1 MVLSPPPHPP
11 PQAVPS
17 LGWPRAGVQAGR
29 LAHSLLPFLA
39 TAPPRGEPWPYSQG
53 SRKVRPTEAALPL
66 AGCLF
71 GVIAVRVST
80 LRSGS
85 RLVFGLFG
93 LVRNFLFVFCLNVCF
108 SPLVPLGQLVSL

>member
-1 MVLSPPPHPP
+1 MGGSEPTPPTAGRALSWLAQGRGYRLGGWHILFFLLWPPP
-11 PQAVPS
+11 
-17 LGWPRAGVQAGR
+17 
-29 LAHSLLPFLA
+29 
-39 TAPPRGEPWPYSQG
+39 PPRGEPGPYSQG
-53 SRKVRPTEAALPL
+53 SCKVHPTEAALPL

-93 LVRNFLFVFCLNVCF
+93 LVRNFLCVFWFLF
-108 SPLVPLGQLVSL
+108 